1 MDLLGQ
7 PNGDASEMIV
17 AIFRYQID
25 LDNQIDSIKKSLAQ
39 KADFNLIDAF
49 KFFDHE
55 NKGWVNSLDFYN
67 GLLGIGVKATTAD
80 IMYFVKKYD
89 KNETGRLKYSDF
101 CDALIPLET

>member
-1 MDLLGQ
+1 
-7 PNGDASEMIV
+7 MIV

-39 KADFNLIDAF
+39 KPDFNLIDAF

-67 GLLGIGVKATTAD
+67 GL
-80 IMYFVKKYD
+80 
-89 KNETGRLKYSDF
+89 
-101 CDALIPLET
+101 